1 MIRKRE
7 REREREFVCMRG
19 RAKKLSFVKFPREM
33 FDRTTTRLTRKWN
46 LFDGFQ
52 LCIILVGANAPLIQ
66 IFYKLQCMYVMYV
79 FIKIL

>member
-46 LFDGFQ
+46 LFDRFQ
-52 LCIILVGANAPLIQ
+52 LYWWGPMGPGQCPFIPNILQVT
-66 IFYKLQCMYVMYV
+66 MYAIVP
-79 FIKIL
+79 